1 MPQQIA
7 PRRVK
12 SHQQMIMALELRAS
26 GASFR
31 QIGEALSVS
40 KPRAFRIV
48 RKALDEMVEHCQ
60 ETAERVRQLELHRL
74 DRYRLA
80 LDSRK
85 SDPRTVDTLIR
96 ISERVAK
103 LHGLDAPQ
111 RIEASG
117 PDGGPIETEAK
128 PDYGKLTLDELL
140 LLEAIEKKARGVA
153 NWDESLR
160 RQEEFRRKCYPG
172 IKQPE
177 IWTEGLT
184 KLVVCPVYNVT
195 EQLASFSPW
204 AGWIRV

>member
-1 MPQQIA
+1 MPQGNA

-48 RKALDEMVEHCQ
+48 RKALDELVQHCS
-60 ETAERVRQLELHRL
+60 ETAERVRVLELHRL

-117 PDGGPIETEAK
+117 PNGGPIETEEK
-128 PDYGKLTLDELL
+128 VDYSKLTLDELL
-140 LLEAIEKKARGVA
+140 LLEAMQNKARGVA
-153 NWDESLR
+153 NWDEQLR
-160 RQEEFRRKCYPG
+160 YQEEFRRRSYPG
-172 IKQPE
+172 VQQPE
-177 IWTEGLT
+177 IWTEGLK
-184 KLVVCPVYNVT
+184 KLGILTTQHESAPVQT
-195 EQLASFSPW
+195 
-204 AGWIRV
+204 

>member
-1 MPQQIA
+1 MPQENSG
-7 PRRVK
+7 RKVK
-12 SHQQMIMALELRAS
+12 SHQQMIQALELRVA

-48 RKALDEMVEHCQ
+48 RKALDELVEHCTD
-60 ETAERVRQLELHRL
+60 TAERVRQLELHRL

-117 PDGGPIETEAK
+117 LNGGPIQTQEQQ
-128 PDYGKLTLDELL
+128 PDFGKFSRDELL
-140 LLEAIEKKARGVA
+140 IFAALHAKAAGDPDWDKGIRYFGSPEYERQWPGKPTRLVTAFVKAMPFGEERYTLTQSADA
-153 NWDESLR
+153 NAR
-160 RQEEFRRKCYPG
+160 
-172 IKQPE
+172 
-177 IWTEGLT
+177 
-184 KLVVCPVYNVT
+184 
-195 EQLASFSPW
+195 
-204 AGWIRV
+204 

>member
-1 MPQQIA
+1 MPQENSG
-7 PRRVK
+7 RKVK
-12 SHQQMIMALELRAS
+12 SHQQMYLALELRAS

-31 QIGEALSVS
+31 QIGEALGVS

-48 RKALDEMVEHCQ
+48 RKALDELVEHCTD
-60 ETAERVRQLELHRL
+60 TAERVRQLELHRL

-117 PDGGPIETEAK
+117 PNGGPIETEAT
-128 PDYGKLTLDELL
+128 PDYHKLSLEDKLQ
-140 LLEAIEKKARGVA
+140 LEALLNKTGVA
-153 NWDESLR
+153 SAIKMFKDDEMDLSRLSV
-160 RQEEFRRKCYPG
+160 EELHQMMALYEKAQVRPAL
-172 IKQPE
+172 P
-177 IWTEGLT
+177 
-184 KLVVCPVYNVT
+184 
-195 EQLASFSPW
+195 
-204 AGWIRV
+204 AGS

>member
-1 MPQQIA
+1 
-7 PRRVK
+7 
-12 SHQQMIMALELRAS
+12 MIQALELRAA

-48 RKALDEMVEHCQ
+48 RKALDELVEHCTD
-60 ETAERVRQLELHRL
+60 TAERVRQLELHRL

-117 PDGGPIETEAK
+117 PGGGPIETEEG
-128 PDYGKLTLDELL
+128 PDYSKLTLDELL
-140 LLEAIEKKARGVA
+140 LLRAMERKARSIA
-153 NWDESLR
+153 NWAEGLRESD
-160 RQEEFRRKCYPG
+160 EFRRRCYPG
-172 IKQPE
+172 VQQPE
-177 IWTEGLT
+177 VWTEGLK
-184 KLVVCPVYNVT
+184 KLGI
-195 EQLASFSPW
+195 LATAQGPARIAASGQDGS
-204 AGWIRV
+204 V

>member
-1 MPQQIA
+1 MGRDENSDQGLA
-7 PRRVK
+7 K
-12 SHQQMIMALELRAS
+12 ALELRAA

-48 RKALDEMVEHCQ
+48 RKALDELVEHC
-60 ETAERVRQLELHRL
+60 TDTSERVRQLELHRL

-117 PDGGPIETEAK
+117 LNGGPIQTQEQQ
-128 PDYGKLTLDELL
+128 PDFGKFSQDELL
-140 LLEAIEKKARGVA
+140 IFAALHAKAAGDPDWDKGIRYFGSPEYERQWPGKPTRLVTAFVKAMPFGEERYTLTQGADA
-153 NWDESLR
+153 NAR
-160 RQEEFRRKCYPG
+160 
-172 IKQPE
+172 
-177 IWTEGLT
+177 
-184 KLVVCPVYNVT
+184 
-195 EQLASFSPW
+195 
-204 AGWIRV
+204 